1 MEIQD
6 IAARR
11 LKPMCAA
18 FRIGRRRRLAIRSS
32 DRTGVRR
39 EAARGFRNL
48 LSPVITPVER
58 AACKSRRF
66 DKTLPTRCAA
76 GMLPALAFTCGLAN
90 SLRVTANPE
99 RKSVRACDET
109 QAQKYCH

>member
-1 MEIQD
+1 
-6 IAARR
+6 
-11 LKPMCAA
+11 MCRT

-66 DKTLPTRCAA
+66 VKTLPTRCAA
-76 GMLPALAFTCGLAN
+76 GVFPALVVTFGLGQ
-90 SLRVTANPE
+90 SFWVGGDPE
-99 RKSVRACDET
+99 RKYLRACGEKPE
-109 QAQKYCH
+109 AKNLP